1 MKSGGLDMSHAST
14 TKALGSHRSH
24 AMPTTTIPRPER
36 GCTMRKRV
44 MNDRM
49 QIEPRLAS
57 VYRIMTLYHCTCEK
71 QQWQCIPIGVGNQ

>member
-1 MKSGGLDMSHAST
+1 
-14 TKALGSHRSH
+14 
-24 AMPTTTIPRPER
+24 
-36 GCTMRKRV
+36 